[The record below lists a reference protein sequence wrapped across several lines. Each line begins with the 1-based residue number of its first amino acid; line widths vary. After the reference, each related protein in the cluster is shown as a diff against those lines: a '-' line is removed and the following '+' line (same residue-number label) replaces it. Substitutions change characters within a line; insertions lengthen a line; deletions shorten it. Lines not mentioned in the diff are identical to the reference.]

1 MQMMWTCESV
11 YDLSKR
17 TNASISAMHDHMPAR
32 APERPKRKKRG
43 GRRKGTRNKRT
54 FQMMAEAKA
63 RLAEMSIGKHEKPLD
78 FLLEVMGT
86 VDLPL
91 KLRMHAAEKALPFM
105 HYRLISNENFNAT
118 MNMDPERSSAEIATI
133 YAACSPIWASS
144 RSSSRHSSA
153 HAAK

>member
-1 MQMMWTCESV
+1 
-11 YDLSKR
+11 
-17 TNASISAMHDHMPAR
+17 MHDHMPAR

-105 HYRLISNENFNAT
+105 HYRLISNEKLNAT
-118 MNMDPERSSAEIATI
+118 MNMDPERSSAEIRDDLRRLLTDMGVEPVIIEALVG
-133 YAACSPIWASS
+133 P
-144 RSSSRHSSA
+144 RSEVKLLEDDGG
-153 HAAK
+153 AKH